1 MKANWKERRREYL
14 TGNGRYRDLVRE
26 GLAGLAV
33 VESAGGPAL
42 GDAVEQFADG
52 KLTGRTTQ
60 RVLLNVKEQDRAGG
74 AVRPARV
81 IQFPSNFQ

>member
-1 MKANWKERRREYL
+1 MKSNWRERREKYL
-14 TGNGRYRDLVRE
+14 EANGRRRDLARE
-26 GLAGLAV
+26 GYLGLV
-33 VESAGGPAL
+33 LVESAGAPVL
-42 GDAVEQFADG
+42 GDAARQFADG